1 MSARS
6 SHATEGDLSSLPPRP
21 PGRARAGGGRR
32 AVLLAALVVVGAAL
46 GCSKS
51 AGSGG
56 GDTRGDGTRKG
67 EPLRVAAAADLALAF
82 EEVGAAFEKQSG
94 KHVTFS
100 FGSTGLLA
108 KQIAEGAPYDV
119 FAAANV
125 SFVDDV
131 VRSGA
136 CLEETKALY
145 AKGRIVMWSK
155 DPWALPKDIG
165 DLADGKYTKVAIANP
180 EHAPYGRAARQA
192 MTKAGVWP
200 AVQPRAVFGE
210 NVQQTLMFARSGNA
224 DVAIVALSLAVTSPG
239 NYVPIDPSLHE
250 PLDQALVVCSGGA
263 KGAKTNEARAF
274 VAFVGSEPGRAIMR
288 RFGFLLPGEP
298 DAR

>member
-1 MSARS
+1 MSGPSSRASDRARS
-6 SHATEGDLSSLPPRP
+6 FV
-21 PGRARAGGGRR
+21 
-32 AVLLAALVVVGAAL
+32 VLALAALL

-56 GDTRGDGTRKG
+56 GDASGEGARKG

-82 EEVGAAFEKQSG
+82 KEVGAAFEKQSG
-94 KHVTFS
+94 KRVDFS

-108 KQIAEGAPYDV
+108 KQLAEGAPFDV

-131 VRSGA
+131 VREGA
-136 CLEETKALY
+136 CLGETKALY

-155 DPWALPKDIG
+155 DPWALPKDIK
-165 DLADGKYTKVAIANP
+165 DLEDPKYAKVAIANP
-180 EHAPYGRAARQA
+180 EHAPYGRAAREA
-192 MTKAGVWP
+192 LTKAGSWA
-200 AVQPRAVFGE
+200 AVEPRAVYGE

-239 NYVPIDPSLHE
+239 NYTPIDTSLHE
-250 PLDQALVVCSGGA
+250 PLDQALVVCKGGS

-274 VAFVGSEPGRAIMR
+274 VDYVGSDAGRAIMK
-288 RFGFLLPGEP
+288 RFGFLLPGETTAP
-298 DAR
+298 

>member
-1 MSARS
+1 MSGPSSRASSAR
-6 SHATEGDLSSLPPRP
+6 L
-21 PGRARAGGGRR
+21 RA
-32 AVLLAALVVVGAAL
+32 AALLIAGLTGLAAL

-56 GDTRGDGTRKG
+56 GDTRGDGARKG

-82 EEVGAAFEKQSG
+82 KDVGAAFEKETG
-94 KHVTFS
+94 KRVDFS

-119 FAAANV
+119 FAAANI

-131 VRSGA
+131 VREGA
-136 CLEETKALY
+136 CFEETKSLY

-155 DPWALPKDIG
+155 DPWALPKDIKELS
-165 DLADGKYTKVAIANP
+165 DPKYAKVAIANP
-180 EHAPYGRAARQA
+180 EHAPYGRAAREA
-192 MTKAGVWP
+192 MTKTGVWG
-200 AVQPRAVFGE
+200 AVQPRAVYGE

-224 DVAIVALSLAVTSPG
+224 DVAVVALSLAVTSPG

-250 PLDQALVVCSGGA
+250 PLDQALVVCKGGS
-263 KGAKTNEARAF
+263 KGGKPNEARAF
-274 VAFVGSEPGRAIMR
+274 VDFVGSEAGRTIMR
-288 RFGFLLPGEP
+288 RYGFLLPGEDP
-298 DAR
+298 AR